1 MATTQLSKVTVEELT
16 KFGFKSNGEYIN
28 WSKTLKD
35 DVKILVVAGRTFQME
50 LYIADSGKKYV
61 NKVLQMVESADVP
74 KADTARVKK
83 YTPKE
88 TTINKEIFNA
98 EKSKGEPDV
107 PMTRKDWDSK
117 DTRISRQGVI
127 QAAIIAVSQSG
138 LLVDLESLFTEA
150 EVLAEKMLAFVN
162 NK

>member
-1 MATTQLSKVTVEELT
+1 MATTQLEKITIQELT

-35 DVKILVVAGRTFQME
+35 DAKIPVVPGRTFQME

-61 NKVLQMVESADVP
+61 NKVLQMVETDVQLMQ
-74 KADTARVKK
+74 KDTARAKK
-83 YTPKE
+83 YTPKTEE
-88 TTINKEIFNA
+88 TKTVA
-98 EKSKGEPDV
+98 TGDV